1 MDVRGNSVS
10 DSYCDIKELVTE
22 RTCNNQPCAD
32 WEVEDWSGVSV
43 RYKLKETVT
52 LNVRKSEMQAIIKPC
67 NLLLTRLKS
76 GVKYESYSN
85 LKIKILTSN

>member
-32 WEVEDWSGVSV
+32 WEMEDWSGVSV
-43 RYKLKETVT
+43 RYKLKETV
-52 LNVRKSEMQAIIKPC
+52 IKC
-67 NLLLTRLKS
+67 K
-76 GVKYESYSN
+76 E
-85 LKIKILTSN
+85 I

>member
-1 MDVRGNSVS
+1 MYGSVS

-43 RYKLKETVT
+43 RYKLRGR
-52 LNVRKSEMQAIIKPC
+52 LNVWIYEETLSLIATVISK
-67 NLLLTRLKS
+67 NWLLRELVTINHVLTGRW
-76 GVKYESYSN
+76 
-85 LKIKILTSN
+85 KIGQG